1 MEEKELDIIGY
12 SNEIKSPARPKR
24 RISMIVLVAASTLL
38 FSVLGVQG
46 YESTYADYALDVAK
60 EPFLKNVFVAAH
72 DEVYPWGRVIQAPVE
87 TAQAAEETTEQ
98 LQGLVDV
105 LSAEDATVPVV
116 SGEMTHTAAA
126 GREDTAADAQAQQAI
141 AEAQKA
147 AAENAARLAAHEASL
162 ASTPETAAP
171 VTSIPLTVCDPVM
184 PATDYGVVDTRFMA
198 PIDTVFSYATE
209 GDFAPTGEFYPLG
222 EAEDIYFADALF
234 IGDSRTDG
242 LYDYGGLK
250 GKASFA
256 AKDAMSVYKL
266 FDAQLPF
273 HAMTGEEAPL
283 TLSDLLQNIPFKKI
297 YISVGINE
305 LGMPETMR
313 FLNTY
318 RATIEQIRAW
328 QPQAIIYIQ
337 GIMHVTKER
346 SEKDKIFNNT
356 LIVQRNAA
364 IASLAN
370 GRDIFYID
378 PNPAV
383 CDEEGNLRAELSTD
397 QVHLKA
403 VAYDLWTEYIRTHVA
418 LGASEARLARIER
431 GEIPAFQT
439 AAERA
444 AKNAAAEEVLLQE

>member
-1 MEEKELDIIGY
+1 MKDRELDIIGY
-12 SNEIKSPARPKR
+12 SDEIKRIEAPKKR
-24 RISMIVLVAASTLL
+24 VSMIVLVAASTLL

-46 YESTYADYALDVAK
+46 YERTYADYTLDVVQ

-72 DEVYPWGRVIQAPVE
+72 DNVYPWGTVTPEVQ
-87 TAQAAEETTEQ
+87 TAEVTEEATEQ
-98 LQGLVDV
+98 LQELMEAMGT
-105 LSAEDATVPVV
+105 EDTSVPVV
-116 SGEMTHTAAA
+116 SGEMMHTAAENKQEVPEA
-126 GREDTAADAQAQQAI
+126 EDTVKQQ
-141 AEAQKA
+141 EAV
-147 AAENAARLAAHEASL
+147 NAARLAAYKESL
-162 ASTPETAAP
+162 AKEAENTEP
-171 VTSIPLTVCDPVM
+171 VTSIPTTVCDPVM
-184 PATDYGVVDTRFMA
+184 PAADYGVVDVRYMA
-198 PIDTVFSYATE
+198 PLDTVFSYDTE
-209 GDFAPTGEFYPLG
+209 GDFAPDGEFYPLG
-222 EAEDIYFADALF
+222 PADDIYFADALF

-242 LYDYGGLK
+242 LYDYGGFK

-283 TLSDLLQNIPFKKI
+283 TLSALLQNIPFKKI
-297 YISVGINE
+297 YLSVGINE

-318 RATIEQIRAW
+318 RAMITQIREW

-346 SEKDKIFNNT
+346 SQKDKIFNNT

-370 GRDIFYID
+370 GRDIFYLD
-378 PNPAV
+378 VNPAV
-383 CDEEGNLRAELSTD
+383 CDEEGNLLEELSTD
-397 QVHLKA
+397 QIHLKA
-403 VAYDLWTEYIRTHVA
+403 TAYTLWMDYIKNHVA
-418 LGASEARLARIER
+418 VGASEARLSRVER

-439 AAERA
+439 AAERS
-444 AKNAAAEEVLLQE
+444 AEAE

>member
-1 MEEKELDIIGY
+1 MEERELDIIGY
-12 SNEIKSPARPKR
+12 SNEIRKPGKAKKR
-24 RISMIVLVAASTLL
+24 VSMIVLVAASTLL

-46 YESTYADYALDVAK
+46 YEKTYADYELDVAR

-72 DEVYPWGRVIQAPVE
+72 DDIYPWGTVTQAPVE
-87 TAQAAEETTEQ
+87 VAQTTGETTEQ
-98 LQGLVDV
+98 LQGLMEAMT
-105 LSAEDATVPVV
+105 SEDAAVPVV
-116 SGEMTHTAAA
+116 SGEMSHTATENAA
-126 GREDTAADAQAQQAI
+126 AAEARAL
-141 AEAQKA
+141 EAQKA

-162 ASTPETAAP
+162 AGAQEKKEP
-171 VTSIPLTVCDPVM
+171 VTSIPVTVCDPVA
-184 PATDYGVVDTRFMA
+184 PAADYGVVDARFMA
-198 PIDTVFSYATE
+198 PIDTVFAYATE
-209 GDFAPTGEFYPLG
+209 GDYAPTGEFYPLG
-222 EAEDIYFADALF
+222 PAEDTYFADALF

-266 FDAQLPF
+266 FEAQLPF

-318 RATIEQIRAW
+318 RATIDQIRAW

-346 SEKDKIFNNT
+346 SQKDKVFNNT

-403 VAYDLWTEYIRTHVA
+403 VAYDLWTEYIKTHVA
-418 LGASEARLARIER
+418 VGASEARLNRIER

-439 AAERA
+439 AAERDA
-444 AKNAAAEEVLLQE
+444 QGASEEAPAEEAPAE